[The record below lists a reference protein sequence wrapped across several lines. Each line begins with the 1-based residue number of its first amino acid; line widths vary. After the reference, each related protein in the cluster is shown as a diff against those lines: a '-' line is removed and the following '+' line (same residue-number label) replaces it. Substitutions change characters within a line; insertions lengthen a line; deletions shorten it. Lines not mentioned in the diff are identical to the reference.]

1 MLSAV
6 RFVEYCRIC
15 SDLVNELRI
24 DSVVPLYKTKNKT
37 VLKKKKILGIM
48 RSKNETDYKQRWMY
62 LCDLFEI

>member
-37 VLKKKKILGIM
+37 VLKKKNFLGIM